1 MYNSYLLY
9 NLAKNGSQEW
19 QVYALSL
26 IFFVLFAGNFL
37 TTYMVI
43 RRKFTER
50 IGGWMKYKYYD
61 WLKLKTP
68 STATTQNNN
77 NNNNNNGDKKFN
89 QQNNDNNL
97 KSD

>member
-1 MYNSYLLY
+1 
-9 NLAKNGSQEW
+9 
-19 QVYALSL
+19 
-26 IFFVLFAGNFL
+26 
-37 TTYMVI
+37 MVI

-89 QQNNDNNL
+89 QQKQGNPNTQKIIVNPL
-97 KSD
+97 ITKIKGSDE